1 MTIGELTA
9 FMLYLG
15 MLVWP
20 SIALGWVIGLYQ
32 QGTASMKRIRH
43 ILDAEQDIEDG
54 PYIIPSGNFRG
65 KIEFRDLNFQY
76 DDIPVL
82 EQINLTISPR
92 TTLGI
97 LGATGSG
104 KSTLVK
110 LIPHLYPLE
119 KGLLLIDDKDIN
131 DYQLASL
138 RQQIGYV
145 TQETFLF
152 SDTLHNNIA
161 WARPEVTREDVIQA
175 ARIAAIDE
183 EIQEIPEGYDAY
195 LGERG
200 INLSGGQKQR
210 VSFARAILANPNI
223 LIFDDAFS
231 ALDTY
236 TEETILQNLK
246 TVLPDKTVIIISHR
260 ISTLQNS
267 DDIIVLHDGR
277 IAEHGTHT
285 QLLNLG
291 AIYAKI
297 YQKQLLEMEIES
309 VA

>member
-1 MTIGELTA
+1 
-9 FMLYLG
+9 
-15 MLVWP
+15 
-20 SIALGWVIGLYQ
+20 
-32 QGTASMKRIRH
+32 
-43 ILDAEQDIEDG
+43 
-54 PYIIPSGNFRG
+54 
-65 KIEFRDLNFQY
+65 
-76 DDIPVL
+76 
-82 EQINLTISPR
+82 
-92 TTLGI
+92 
-97 LGATGSG
+97 
-104 KSTLVK
+104 
-110 LIPHLYPLE
+110 
-119 KGLLLIDDKDIN
+119 LLLIDDKDIN
-131 DYQLASL
+131 EYQLASL

-161 WARPEVTREDVIQA
+161 WARPEATREDVIQA

-210 VSFARAILANPNI
+210 VSFARAILANPKI

-267 DDIIVLHDGR
+267 DDIIVLQEGR
-277 IAEHGTHT
+277 ITEHGTHS
-285 QLLNLG
+285 QLLNLD